1 MYLFRK
7 SAVGGNTNTH
17 TPKPTIFCLS
27 DQNKFNFC
35 LFIWGIF
42 IDLPSAK
49 QSVVNSGCDVILE
62 GGDKCFD
69 RQDVQDAVGT
79 LWKDSLDF
87 LDVTV

>member
-1 MYLFRK
+1 M
-7 SAVGGNTNTH
+7 
-17 TPKPTIFCLS
+17 
-27 DQNKFNFC
+27 
-35 LFIWGIF
+35 
-42 IDLPSAK
+42 
-49 QSVVNSGCDVILE
+49 NSGCDVILE